1 MAVINPTIASAIQRE
16 NFKINFAEIVKNN
29 EKLQGKYS
37 IKFFDVSVKT
47 NYVINGLNGK
57 SINVLEFL
65 SLEEI
70 DNYKNLKSN
79 WQD

>member
-1 MAVINPTIASAIQRE
+1 MAIKNPTIASAIQRD

-37 IKFFDVSVKT
+37 IKFFDISVKT
-47 NYVINGLNGK
+47 NYVINDLNGK

>member
-1 MAVINPTIASAIQRE
+1 MAIINPTIASAIQRE

-37 IKFFDVSVKT
+37 IKFFDISVKT

-65 SLEEI
+65 SSEEI
-70 DNYKNLKSN
+70 DNYRKLKSN
-79 WQD
+79 WRD

>member
-1 MAVINPTIASAIQRE
+1 MAIKNPTIASAIQRE

-37 IKFFDVSVKT
+37 IKFFDISVKT

-65 SLEEI
+65 SVEEI
-70 DNYKNLKSN
+70 DNYKKSVVS
-79 WQD
+79 DKK

>member
-1 MAVINPTIASAIQRE
+1 MAIINPTIASAIQRE
-16 NFKINFAEIVKNN
+16 NFKVNFAEIVKNN

-37 IKFFDVSVKT
+37 IKFFDISVKT

-65 SLEEI
+65 SSEEI
-70 DNYKNLKSN
+70 DNYRKLKSN
-79 WQD
+79 WRD

>member
-1 MAVINPTIASAIQRE
+1 MAVKNPTIASAIQRE

-37 IKFFDVSVKT
+37 IKFFDTTVKS

-70 DNYKNLKSN
+70 DNYKHLKSN